1 MWTESTLA
9 VALTF
14 ALLLLALAIR
24 ARASLLAAR
33 DRVAS
38 AERLAAAR
46 GRCLSLAAQELRGPG
61 LALMAQA
68 ADVPLDPAGQAREG
82 SQIEAVAQQLLRLA
96 DDLADFATE
105 PCPRALHETP
115 ALLGPVIDAAV
126 ANVAAQLRPGSRHWK
141 IEPELRALKVRAD
154 SRALEGALAALLRRA
169 ARHSRDGDV
178 VALRHMLGSE
188 TVAIV
193 VEDEGDGLPAQDLIT
208 ESASAGPGL
217 GVNASNGTRG
227 LDLGL
232 TLARSLAAA
241 HGGEIRLESAPGIG
255 ARAWLTLPRSR
266 LLDAA

>member
-1 MWTESTLA
+1 MWTESYFA
-9 VALTF
+9 VALIVT
-14 ALLLLALAIR
+14 LILIALAIR
-24 ARASLLAAR
+24 IGQALRNAR

-68 ADVPLDPAGQAREG
+68 QPDAKTQWRNDGQT
-82 SQIEAVAQQLLRLA
+82 EAVAQQLLRLA

-105 PCPRALHETP
+105 ACPRALHEAP

-126 ANVAAQLRPGSRHWK
+126 ASVAAQLRPGRRHWK
-141 IEPELRALKVRAD
+141 IEPELRGLKVRAD

-178 VALRHMLGSE
+178 VSLHCILGAE
-188 TVAIV
+188 TLAIV

-208 ESASAGPGL
+208 EAASGGPGL
-217 GVNASNGTRG
+217 PFSSGNGTRG

>member
-1 MWTESTLA
+1 MATDSHLA
-9 VALTF
+9 A
-14 ALLLLALAIR
+14 ALLLAAVLIACAVWIR
-24 ARASLLAAR
+24 GRLLQSR

-61 LALMAQA
+61 LALMAQSAEA
-68 ADVPLDPAGQAREG
+68 APTRRRQGEETRL
-82 SQIEAVAQQLLRLA
+82 EAVAQHLLRLA

-105 PCPRALHETP
+105 PAPRALHEAP

-126 ANVAAQLRPGSRHWK
+126 ANVSAQLRPSQRHWQVA
-141 IEPELRALKVRAD
+141 PDLRALRMQAD

-178 VALRHMLGSE
+178 VALRHVLGSE

-193 VEDEGDGLPAQDLIT
+193 VEDEGDGLSAQDLVP
-208 ESASAGPGL
+208 ESASPAQASGL
-217 GVNASNGTRG
+217 GAGNGSRG

-241 HGGEIRLESAPGIG
+241 HGGDIRLESAPGIG
-255 ARAWLTLPRSR
+255 ARAWLTLPRHR

>member
-1 MWTESTLA
+1 MWVRS
-9 VALTF
+9 
-14 ALLLLALAIR
+14 ALLQ
-24 ARASLLAAR
+24 SR

-68 ADVPLDPAGQAREG
+68 ADESPAPRRAGEETQLK
-82 SQIEAVAQQLLRLA
+82 AVAQQLLRLA

-105 PCPRALHETP
+105 PSPRSLHEAP

-126 ANVAAQLRPGSRHWK
+126 AGVSAQLGAGRRHWQV
-141 IEPELRALKVRAD
+141 EPDLRALRVRAD

-178 VALRHMLGSE
+178 VALRHVLGSE

-193 VEDEGDGLPAQDLIT
+193 VEDEGDGLPAQDLVP
-208 ESASAGPGL
+208 ESASPSQQSGL
-217 GVNASNGTRG
+217 GAGNGSRG

-241 HGGEIRLESAPGIG
+241 HGGDIRLESAPGIG
-255 ARAWLTLPRSR
+255 ARAWLTLPRTR

>member
-1 MWTESTLA
+1 MWTESNLA
-9 VALTF
+9 VAVTF
-14 ALLLLALAIR
+14 TLALIVLAIR
-24 ARASLLAAR
+24 TRRALHSAR

-68 ADVPLDPAGQAREG
+68 SDAPGDTTLNPRAD
-82 SQIEAVAQQLLRLA
+82 SQTEAVAQQLLRLA

-105 PCPRALHETP
+105 PSPRALHETA

-126 ANVAAQLRPGSRHWK
+126 ASVSAQLRPGRRHWN
-141 IEPELRALKVRAD
+141 IEPGLRRLRVRAD

-193 VEDEGDGLPAQDLIT
+193 VEDEGDGLPAQDLVT
-208 ESASAGPGL
+208 EAASGAPGM
-217 GVNASNGTRG
+217 GFSTANGTRG

-266 LLDAA
+266 LLDAT